1 MRITLPPAFPKVAPV
16 LQVFPPVQHKL
27 VEPQNFTIF
36 SSAHEN
42 LSRWAVHASLGKTVY
57 EIITKFMQEPPVI
70 LPPASAGPA
79 TTTTAPSPSPHF
91 NPPPPY
97 SSSPPVMQPKDALK
111 THTPL
116 PAIPSSFPELEAKS
130 TSELSQ
136 LLNDDNEFKKFF
148 ESLSCVQTMKKVRDD
163 LRNANEDISKKTLAK
178 EAEIELLR
186 KELATRHHLVN
197 ERRSS
202 FEQKAQRQQDVM
214 KRFSTPALIEQLTE
228 AAAQAEAASDDIANK
243 FLSGQ
248 MDQKDFL
255 RDFAEKRKLYH
266 LRAAK
271 KESLMMLTR

>member
-1 MRITLPPAFPKVAPV
+1 
-16 LQVFPPVQHKL
+16 
-27 VEPQNFTIF
+27 
-36 SSAHEN
+36 
-42 LSRWAVHASLGKTVY
+42 
-57 EIITKFMQEPPVI
+57 
-70 LPPASAGPA
+70 
-79 TTTTAPSPSPHF
+79 
-91 NPPPPY
+91 
-97 SSSPPVMQPKDALK
+97 
-111 THTPL
+111 
-116 PAIPSSFPELEAKS
+116 
-130 TSELSQ
+130 
-136 LLNDDNEFKKFF
+136 
-148 ESLSCVQTMKKVRDD
+148 
-163 LRNANEDISKKTLAK
+163 
-178 EAEIELLR
+178 
-186 KELATRHHLVN
+186 VN